1 MPQISAF
8 QFTREGSF
16 RFRSLTVACSA
27 VPSTHTPH
35 LQFLECLLTGGP
47 NYSYRLTADGDGVI
61 VEGRCP
67 AISVIRNLPTT
78 SALLLRGP
86 RVKLDQKTEKRL
98 RQFTYGVYRLKVSTS
113 TRKAFSTD
121 MTKLGQVASIRMG
134 YPFRSRLEP
143 DATGAIAVVQMKDI
157 DDASLLHVED
167 VVRVDLPDFNEHHL
181 IRRGDLV
188 FRSRGRTH
196 SVALVS
202 ADVGPAVLA
211 APMLL
216 IRPIEVL
223 PAYLLWYIN
232 LPAVQAT
239 LAAQAEGTSVRMI
252 SKAALKQL
260 VIAVPPLETQRR
272 IVEIGQLA
280 SQEARITTELMDRR
294 KALID
299 GILMRK
305 AQDAH

>member
-1 MPQISAF
+1 
-8 QFTREGSF
+8 
-16 RFRSLTVACSA
+16 
-27 VPSTHTPH
+27 
-35 LQFLECLLTGGP
+35 
-47 NYSYRLTADGDGVI
+47 
-61 VEGRCP
+61 
-67 AISVIRNLPTT
+67 
-78 SALLLRGP
+78 
-86 RVKLDQKTEKRL
+86 
-98 RQFTYGVYRLKVSTS
+98 
-113 TRKAFSTD
+113 
-121 MTKLGQVASIRMG
+121 MTKLVEVASVRMG
-134 YPFRSRLEP
+134 YPFRSRLEH
-143 DATGAIAVVQMKDI
+143 DATGAVAVVQMKDI
-157 DDASLLHVED
+157 DEASLLHVED

-181 IRRGDLV
+181 IRQGDLV
-188 FRSRGRTH
+188 FRSRGRTN

-232 LPAVQAT
+232 LPAVQAM

-252 SKAALKQL
+252 SKAALEQL

-272 IVEIGQLA
+272 IIEIGQLA
-280 SQEARITTELMDRR
+280 IREASITTELMDRR

-305 AQDAH
+305 AQDAHST